1 MNDGE
6 ISELIAAILLS
17 RKTNQG
23 YLFRTILIGGKYPTI
38 DLYAEINGN
47 QIPKNYCFIQVKSTI
62 QGYTVR
68 ERRLKVNVPVEKL
81 NRLSIFNAPSYLI
94 GIDYNENNPLASI
107 AYISTIRG
115 HFTAALS
122 SMPTTNLLD
131 ENNLIRLRD
140 EVETFWNGTNTFGN
154 KNNTNSIF
162 DL

>member
-6 ISELIAAILLS
+6 ISELLASIFLS
-17 RKTNQG
+17 RKTTQG
-23 YLFRTILIGGKYPTI
+23 YLFKTILIGGKYPTI

-47 QIPKNYCFIQVKSTI
+47 QTPKNYCFVQVKSTI
-62 QGYTVR
+62 QGYTKQ
-68 ERRLKVNVPVEKL
+68 ERKLKVNVPVDKL
-81 NRLSIFNAPSYLI
+81 NKLAKFNGPSYLI
-94 GIDYNENNPLASI
+94 GIDYNENNPFESI
-107 AYISTIRG
+107 AYISAIRG
-115 HFTAALS
+115 TFATGLS

-140 EVETFWNGTNTFGN
+140 EIEAFWNGTNTFEN